1 MTGLDRR
8 EPSLAYPAG
17 LRFPDVE
24 PEVLAREAAAEPAQ
38 DALPWPAGPRRT
50 PDRQPCVGDG

>member
-8 EPSLAYPAG
+8 ETCLAYPAG

-24 PEVLAREAAAEPAQ
+24 PEVLAREAAEEPAE
-38 DALPWPAGPRRT
+38 DAFPWPAYLRRT
-50 PDRQPCVGDG
+50 LERQLGVGGG